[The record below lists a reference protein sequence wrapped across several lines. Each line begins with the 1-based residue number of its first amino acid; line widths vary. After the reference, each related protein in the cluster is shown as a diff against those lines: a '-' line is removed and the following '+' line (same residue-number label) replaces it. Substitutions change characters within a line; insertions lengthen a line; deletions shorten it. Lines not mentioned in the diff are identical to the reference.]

1 MIEAAATRL
10 PTVAC
15 EVNGCH
21 EIMDGYD
28 MGFIVPQDDIEA
40 FADRLSYLIEN
51 PDERQ
56 RMGDAAF
63 KRSQDWMNR
72 GRRYSSG
79 RKKS

>member
-1 MIEAAATRL
+1 
-10 PTVAC
+10 
-15 EVNGCH
+15 
-21 EIMDGYD
+21 MDGYD

-56 RMGDAAF
+56 RMRDAAF

-72 GRRYSSG
+72 GRRNSSG

>member
-1 MIEAAATRL
+1 
-10 PTVAC
+10 
-15 EVNGCH
+15 
-21 EIMDGYD
+21 

-72 GRRYSSG
+72 GRRNSSG
-79 RKKS
+79 KKKS